1 MLPKKFS
8 LKKRLQ
14 SFKYAFNG
22 LCLMLK
28 EEYNFRIHLLA
39 AVIVI
44 FCACFFKISYY
55 EWLIVI
61 LLIGWVLCL
70 EIVNTC
76 IEQIMNFISVEK
88 NPSIKKIKDLA
99 AAAVLISA
107 ITAFIVGL
115 IIFVP
120 KIYEFYL
127 K

>member
-1 MLPKKFS
+1 MPRKKFS

-28 EEYNFRIHLLA
+28 YEHNFRIHLLA
-39 AVIVI
+39 AVNVI
-44 FCACFFKISYY
+44 FCAWFFKISYY
-55 EWLIVI
+55 ESLIVI

-76 IEQIMNFISVEK
+76 IEQIMNFTSTEK
-88 NPSIKKIKDLA
+88 NLSIKKIKDLA
-99 AAAVLISA
+99 AGAVLISA
-107 ITAFIVGL
+107 ITAFIIGL